1 MALAE
6 GGVVF
11 GLNEVRLLSSIT
23 GASWVDIEVPSLV
36 RFSENSV
43 SGTLR
48 GADQISDVASIVVA
62 IDWGLDLGGFDLEAY
77 AAISGR
83 TVQSNGLAYPDG
95 IRWIDVD
102 GGTNRFPFELRGK
115 ADGLGGDSA
124 IIQLF
129 RCVQSEGPGS
139 SFGYGEFTTG
149 AYSGI
154 ALASEAD
161 DFTNGLIGRLF
172 NQQTGQTLANFVPTQ

>member
-1 MALAE
+1 MALVE
-6 GGVVF
+6 GGRVF
-11 GLNEVRLLSSIT
+11 GLNEVRLLSSIM
-23 GASWVDIEVPSLV
+23 GASWVDIPVPTLL

-83 TVQSNGLAYPDG
+83 AVQSNGLAYPNG

-102 GGTNRFPFELRGK
+102 GVPT
-115 ADGLGGDSA
+115 
-124 IIQLF
+124 
-129 RCVQSEGPGS
+129 GS
-139 SFGYGEFTTG
+139 PLKSGARRMAWVVTVPSFSCTG
-149 AYSGI
+149 VCRVKGQAA
-154 ALASEAD
+154 ALAMVSSPQ
-161 DFTNGLIGRLF
+161 GP
-172 NQQTGQTLANFVPTQ
+172 TLALPWPVRLMTTAMG